1 MAGGWRTSVRL
12 SDFDQITCRNYD
24 LSDYIDRL
32 RFSDSSFIK
41 VHQSNILIT
50 VQIILGVNYSQM
62 TNEKYLTQAEALDV
76 ETAML
81 STHEKFLARITISSL
96 RLLQQIAQEEQVKV
110 EDLTP
115 KQITQWFERDAA
127 VKRSQGETAGS
138 LQW

>member
-1 MAGGWRTSVRL
+1 V
-12 SDFDQITCRNYD
+12 
-24 LSDYIDRL
+24 
-32 RFSDSSFIK
+32 
-41 VHQSNILIT
+41 
-50 VQIILGVNYSQM
+50 

-96 RLLQQIAQEEQVKV
+96 RLLQQIAQAEQVQV

-115 KQITQWFERDAA
+115 KQITQWFERDAQL
-127 VKRSQGETAGS
+127 KRAEGETAGS

>member
-1 MAGGWRTSVRL
+1 V
-12 SDFDQITCRNYD
+12 
-24 LSDYIDRL
+24 
-32 RFSDSSFIK
+32 
-41 VHQSNILIT
+41 
-50 VQIILGVNYSQM
+50 

-76 ETAML
+76 ETALL

-115 KQITQWFERDAA
+115 KQITKWFERDAQL
-127 VKRSQGETAGS
+127 KKMQGETAGS